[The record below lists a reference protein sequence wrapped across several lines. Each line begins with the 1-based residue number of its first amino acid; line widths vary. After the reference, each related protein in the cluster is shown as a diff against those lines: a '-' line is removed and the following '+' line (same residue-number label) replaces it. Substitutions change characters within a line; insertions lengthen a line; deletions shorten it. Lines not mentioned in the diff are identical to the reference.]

1 MSLFRALHYYL
12 ATAPALILRT
22 NFWVLPL
29 VFINKPVLL
38 KTDLGLSFYV
48 TNIMEAWV
56 INEILLHKQYEE
68 YYTIKKNDI
77 VIDIGASI
85 GDFSIWA
92 SRKAKAVYAYEM
104 DKRLVHFM
112 EKNIQHNDAKR
123 VILKAKRALSL
134 DKIFTENNLT
144 KCDLLKID
152 CEGNEYPIFENS
164 NDKTLQKI
172 DHIAMEIHMFDKT
185 MKKKRKE
192 LLNRLRKHFE
202 VIEHLNPV
210 RSDISFV
217 YASRK

>member
-1 MSLFRALHYYL
+1 
-12 ATAPALILRT
+12 
-22 NFWVLPL
+22 
-29 VFINKPVLL
+29 
-38 KTDLGLSFYV
+38 
-48 TNIMEAWV
+48 MEAWV